1 MSDKNKLK
9 RLPPLL
15 SDEEAEAFTE
25 EADLSDYDLSGFKP
39 VRFEYLTK
47 DARMEIRLPRDQLDA
62 LKRAAKQQGIPY
74 TRLVRQFIDEGMR
87 SLHASSR
94 R

>member
-1 MSDKNKLK
+1 MSGTEKLK

-15 SDEEAEAFTE
+15 SDEEAEKFTE

-39 VRFEYLTK
+39 VRFEYLNK

-62 LKRAAKQQGIPY
+62 LKKAAQQQGIPY

-87 SLHASSR
+87 SLHTASR
-94 R
+94 Q